1 MNCDDIKNLLYDYA
15 TKRLDEAELEAVEA
29 HLKECEICRIELSML
44 QETIPLLD
52 YWTPPDLSKDFTD
65 RVLANIQAKKKSLWQ
80 KIIDTLVPI
89 HTKVPLQA
97 LAAGAL
103 VLMVIVVYKSGFTPE
118 IDKTP
123 RQITIESHV
132 VTAKNPIVIESE
144 NTDSTLTRLTGLI
157 KTHNGRLLR
166 SRTVE
171 GGTEAIISIEQDRE
185 KSLLKALSELGK
197 TQMVKDGY
205 KDSEGNIVVLLRRK

>member
-1 MNCDDIKNLLYDYA
+1 MNCDDIKNLLYEYA
-15 TKRLDEAELEAVEA
+15 TKCLDEAELEAVEA
-29 HLKECEICRIELSML
+29 HLKECEICKIELSML

-65 RVLANIQAKKKSLWQ
+65 RVLANIQAEKKSLWQ
-80 KIIDTLVPI
+80 KIIEALVPVR
-89 HTKVPLQA
+89 TKFPLEA

-103 VLMVIVVYKSGFTPE
+103 VLMVIVVYKIGFTPE

-144 NTDSTLTRLTGLI
+144 NTDFTLTKLTELI
-157 KTHNGRLLR
+157 KAHNGRLLG

-171 GGTEAIISIEQDRE
+171 GGTEAILSIEQE
-185 KSLLKALSELGK
+185 KERLLLKALSELGK
-197 TQMVKDGY
+197 AQMAKDGY
-205 KDSEGNIVVLLRRK
+205 KDSDKNE